1 MWYIKYHTLIL
12 GLWEKSLS
20 NTSSFPLNSD
30 KTSKPLQVFQGVMTI
45 RVDSEMK
52 TICHEAY
59 LVSLFIGIPSVIEI
73 YVFYSFYKCPII
85 MND

>member
-1 MWYIKYHTLIL
+1 
-12 GLWEKSLS
+12 
-20 NTSSFPLNSD
+20 
-30 KTSKPLQVFQGVMTI
+30 MTI

-85 MND
+85 MNDWLIWIDAEKEKQ